1 MARLVNREILDAF
14 RAALSEWHSSGF
26 VVWMRRPAEWLR
38 QNFEDEDIRSM
49 TRLMFEHIENGGQ
62 IDQVVERREIWRDRH
77 EFHYDFRIQVG
88 NRKTYIETVLSVT
101 NTGPTVTIV
110 SMHDE

>member
-1 MARLVNREILDAF
+1 MAPLVNREIINAF

-38 QNFEDEDIRSM
+38 ENLDEENIRSVS
-49 TRLMFEHIENGGQ
+49 RLMFEYLENGGQ
-62 IDQVVERREIWRDRH
+62 IDQVVERREIWRDQH
-77 EFHYDFRIQVG
+77 EFHYDFRITIN
-88 NRKTYIETVLSVT
+88 NRKTYIETVLNVT
-101 NTGPTVTIV
+101 STGPTVTIV